1 MFESQ
6 TSINQTYQIVSYIRL
21 LLILHIL
28 SRYSYHQFL
37 LEKRV
42 EAAAPGKGRAYVK
55 ALLAPMFT
63 GNKLEYRNDPALL
76 SRLRD
81 KLGDALDSSELDKKL
96 LNSL

>member
-1 MFESQ
+1 MTCLFDPE
-6 TSINQTYQIVSYIRL
+6 VSFSFDFDYMK
-21 LLILHIL
+21 
-28 SRYSYHQFL
+28 L